1 VDPPGRRP
9 AFRSISRIRCRGG
22 SSSGAKPEPG
32 GESCFAESV
41 TAGLLACQGLAG
53 VPYTRQTILLHLTDN
68 RSRRTRQPSCGGRK
82 RTFEVEGLRLKP
94 LEPLVD
100 SEEPRSGEGDRPCR
114 CTDPEQ
120 ARAGAVWEDD
130 HWMLTVADP
139 SGAPVVLLLVTK
151 EHYDFTTLPEDLAA
165 EMGRIM
171 VGLSAAI
178 EALPSVA
185 RAHVSRWGDGRAHL
199 HVFFI
204 ARPARMPQL
213 RGTCMALWD
222 DFLPPVL
229 LAVRDENVR
238 FVIQRLVASYGGHGV
253 GPAAGE

>member
-1 VDPPGRRP
+1 MAEGIDAYSSRLEKALGADRRLP
-9 AFRSISRIRCRGG
+9 
-22 SSSGAKPEPG
+22 
-32 GESCFAESV
+32 
-41 TAGLLACQGLAG
+41 LAG
-53 VPYTRQTILLHLTDN
+53 AEI
-68 RSRRTRQPSCGGRK
+68 PSWEIFP
-82 RTFEVEGLRLKP
+82 FEVEGLRLKP

-253 GPAAGE
+253 GPVSRGVSRGWLTEGRPGSGAR